1 MLRKEQSSL
10 GARRP
15 QFISTA
21 RRAPSEDCSLRS
33 IVCRHQG
40 SRESSGEDELAPC
53 HVRARRPSSSASP
66 FLTLEELASHLRIG
80 GGRGDGNRQLAV
92 VGSSG
97 NLLGSGLGSVI
108 DEAVVIRV
116 TVWQVEAKTA
126 FLESKGVDAFTIAQA
141 ACVSL
146 ADYEAFGPV
155 QTEKYA

>member
-1 MLRKEQSSL
+1 MPAAFTVPGSL
-10 GARRP
+10 EPGIGTKAKAWPARDA
-15 QFISTA
+15 IW
-21 RRAPSEDCSLRS
+21 
-33 IVCRHQG
+33 
-40 SRESSGEDELAPC
+40 SGLSC
-53 HVRARRPSSSASP
+53 PSSSASP
-66 FLTLEELASHLRIG
+66 FLTLDELASHLRIG

-116 TVWQVEAKTA
+116 TVWQVEVKTA